1 MDRRDFIRNGSL
13 LATGLLFG
21 GIDLN
26 AKKAAIR
33 KIEAN
38 EKVNLACIGIGN
50 RGHLGGS
57 MSCADIV
64 AALYFYKMRCTP
76 DKKSDP
82 NRDRFIMS
90 KGHSV
95 LAQYAALAEAGYFE
109 KSLLPTTKSLGS
121 LLQGHPE
128 RITPGVEATTG
139 SLGQGLSIGVGM
151 ALAGKVDERN
161 YRVYVIVGDGELA
174 EGQIW
179 EAAMAASHYT
189 LDNLTAIID
198 MNGIQAM
205 GKTRN
210 RYKIQNIA
218 GRFTAFGW
226 KTFEIDGHD
235 MAEIVEAL
243 DAVSAVRG
251 CPSAIIARTI
261 KGKGVNFAE
270 NTHTYHNNL
279 LTVEDRARAISSIIS
294 M

>member
-1 MDRRDFIRNGSL
+1 VEKK
-13 LATGLLFG
+13 G
-21 GIDLN
+21 GFDKNLIDQL
-26 AKKAAIR
+26 KEKARQVRLGI
-33 KIEAN
+33 IEA
-38 EKVNLACIGIGN
+38 LGIGN

-64 AALYFYKMRCTP
+64 AALYFYKMKHSP
-76 DKKSDP
+76 DNRGDV

-95 LAQYAALAEAGYFE
+95 LAQYAALAEAGYFD
-109 KSLLPTTKSLGS
+109 KAVLPTTKSLGS

-128 RITPGVEATTG
+128 CTTPGIEANTG

-151 ALAGKVDERN
+151 ALAGKSDALD
-161 YRVYVIVGDGELA
+161 YRVYVILGDGELA

-179 EAAMAASHYT
+179 EASMAANHYA
-189 LDNLTAIID
+189 LDNLTAIVD

-205 GKTRN
+205 GKTSD
-210 RYKIQNIA
+210 RYGIQNIA
-218 GRFTAFGW
+218 GRFAAFGW
-226 KTFEIDGHD
+226 KAIEIDGHD
-235 MAEIVEAL
+235 MTEIISAL
-243 DAVSAVRG
+243 DTASAVRG
-251 CPSAIIARTI
+251 CPSVIVARTI

-279 LTVEDRARAISSIIS
+279 LTVEEREKAIASVMS

>member
-1 MDRRDFIRNGSL
+1 MVKKSGIEKNLIDSL
-13 LATGLLFG
+13 KEKARKVRL
-21 GIDLN
+21 GIIGAL
-26 AKKAAIR
+26 
-33 KIEAN
+33 
-38 EKVNLACIGIGN
+38 GIGN

-64 AALYFYKMRCTP
+64 AALYFYKMRYSP
-76 DKKSDP
+76 DKPDA

-109 KSLLPTTKSLGS
+109 QSVLSTTKSFGS

-128 RITPGVEATTG
+128 RTTPGVEANTG

-151 ALAGKVDERN
+151 ALAGKADERD
-161 YRVYVIVGDGELA
+161 YHVYVIVGDGELA

-179 EAAMAASHYT
+179 EAATAASHYA
-189 LDNLTAIID
+189 LDNLTVIVD

-205 GKTRN
+205 GKTRD
-210 RYKIQNIA
+210 RYSIQNIP
-218 GRFTAFGW
+218 GRFAAFGW

-235 MAEIVEAL
+235 MADIVAAL
-243 DAVSAVRG
+243 DAASAVKG
-251 CPSAIIARTI
+251 CPSAIIARTT
-261 KGKGVNFAE
+261 KGKGVHFAE

-279 LTVEDRARAISSIIS
+279 LTAEDREKAIASVMS

>member
-1 MDRRDFIRNGSL
+1 MGKIGEFDKNL
-13 LATGLLFG
+13 
-21 GIDLN
+21 IDLL
-26 AKKAAIR
+26 KEKARQVRLGIIDA
-33 KIEAN
+33 
-38 EKVNLACIGIGN
+38 LGIGN

-64 AALYFYKMRCTP
+64 AALYFYKMSNSPINRN
-76 DKKSDP
+76 DA

-95 LAQYAALAEAGYFE
+95 LAQYAALAEAGYFD
-109 KSLLPTTKSLGS
+109 KTVLSTTKSLGS

-128 RITPGVEATTG
+128 RTTPGIEANTG

-151 ALAGKVDERN
+151 SLAGKADARD
-161 YRVYVIVGDGELA
+161 YRVYVILGDGELA

-179 EAAMAASHYT
+179 EAAMAANHYS
-189 LDNLTAIID
+189 LDNLTAIVD

-205 GKTRN
+205 GKTRD
-210 RYKIQNIA
+210 RYGIQNIA
-218 GRFTAFGW
+218 GRFAAFGW

-235 MAEIVEAL
+235 MADIVTAL
-243 DAVSAVRG
+243 DAASNVKG
-251 CPSAIIARTI
+251 CPSVIVARTI

-279 LTVEDRARAISSIIS
+279 LTVEDRERAIASVMS

>member
-1 MDRRDFIRNGSL
+1 VERKVGLDKNLIDSL
-13 LATGLLFG
+13 KESARQVRL
-21 GIDLN
+21 GI
-26 AKKAAIR
+26 
-33 KIEAN
+33 IEA
-38 EKVNLACIGIGN
+38 LGIGN

-64 AALYFYKMRCTP
+64 AALYFYKMKHTP
-76 DKKSDP
+76 DNRGDV

-95 LAQYAALAEAGYFE
+95 LAQYAALAGAGYFD
-109 KSLLPTTKSLGS
+109 KTVLATTKSFGS

-128 RITPGVEATTG
+128 RTTPGIEANTG

-151 ALAGKVDERN
+151 ALAGKADSLD

-179 EAAMAASHYT
+179 EAAMAANHYA
-189 LDNLTAIID
+189 LDNLTVVVD

-205 GKTRN
+205 GKTCD
-210 RYKIQNIA
+210 RYGIQNIA
-218 GRFTAFGW
+218 GRFAAFGW

-235 MAEIVEAL
+235 MTEIVAAL
-243 DAVSAVRG
+243 DEASGVRG
-251 CPSAIIARTI
+251 CPSAIVARTV

-279 LTVEDRARAISSIIS
+279 LTAEERERAIASIMS

>member
-1 MDRRDFIRNGSL
+1 MKKNGKADEGLIGSL
-13 LATGLLFG
+13 EE
-21 GIDLN
+21 
-26 AKKAAIR
+26 KAR
-33 KIEAN
+33 QVRLGVIEA
-38 EKVNLACIGIGN
+38 LGIGN

-57 MSCADIV
+57 MSCADVV
-64 AALYFYKMRCTP
+64 AALYFYKMKHSP
-76 DKKSDP
+76 DKLDDP

-95 LAQYAALAEAGYFE
+95 LAQYAGLSEAGYFDRAVL
-109 KSLLPTTKSLGS
+109 STTKSLGS

-128 RITPGVEATTG
+128 RTTPGIEANTG

-151 ALAGKVDERN
+151 ALAGKADARD

-179 EAAMAASHYT
+179 EAVMAANHYA
-189 LDNLTAIID
+189 LDNLTAIVD

-205 GKTRN
+205 GKTN
-210 RYKIQNIA
+210 DRYSIHNIT
-218 GRFTAFGW
+218 GRFAAFGW

-235 MAEIVEAL
+235 MSDIVAAL
-243 DAVSAVRG
+243 DASSAVRG
-251 CPSAIIARTI
+251 APSVIVARTV

-279 LTVEDRARAISSIIS
+279 LTVEEREKAIASIMS
-294 M
+294 A

>member
-1 MDRRDFIRNGSL
+1 MVKRYEADVDLLNLLKEKARLIRM
-13 LATGLLFG
+13 
-21 GIDLN
+21 GI
-26 AKKAAIR
+26 
-33 KIEAN
+33 IEA
-38 EKVNLACIGIGN
+38 LGIGN

-64 AALYFYKMRCTP
+64 AALYFCKMRHSP
-76 DKKSDP
+76 ENRNDP

-109 KSLLPTTKSLGS
+109 KSALSSTKSLGS
-121 LLQGHPE
+121 ILQGHPE
-128 RITPGVEATTG
+128 RSTPGVEANTG

-151 ALAGKVDERN
+151 ALAGKADSRD
-161 YRVYVIVGDGELA
+161 YHVYVITGDGELA

-179 EAAMAASHYT
+179 EAAMAASNYN
-189 LDNLTAIID
+189 LDNLTVIVD

-205 GKTRN
+205 GNTRD
-210 RYKIQNIA
+210 RFRIQNIS
-218 GRFTAFGW
+218 GRFATFGW

-235 MAEIVEAL
+235 MESILEAL
-243 DAVSAVRG
+243 DATNTVRG

-270 NTHTYHNNL
+270 NKHTYHNNL
-279 LTVEDRARAISSIIS
+279 LTAEDRVNAIASVNS